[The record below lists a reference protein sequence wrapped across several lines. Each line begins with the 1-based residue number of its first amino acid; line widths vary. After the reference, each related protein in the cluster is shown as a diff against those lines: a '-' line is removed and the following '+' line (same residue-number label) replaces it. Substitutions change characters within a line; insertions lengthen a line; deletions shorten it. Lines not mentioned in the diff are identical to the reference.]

1 MASITKADV
10 PHLLQPSET
19 GLEYINAMTRQVF
32 ATGEP
37 FLDTHNQHKGL
48 ATGSLVELLGGPRVG
63 KTRMALNVTSTFVL
77 PRPLGGHE
85 THVVYL
91 DMDGRF
97 RPARLRKRILDRV
110 VEKRTSSTN
119 TIRIQN
125 SNIVDACMRRVLVI
139 KCEDARLVRV
149 ALDRINALTDTY
161 SIGLLVLS
169 NLSGCFFDNRVRNNN
184 NVFGTMVAKKI
195 EQIRHRCRL
204 VILAMTATLFDSKR
218 SSNTGH
224 LLGKAWDR
232 LPKYKVALPLSS

>member
-1 MASITKADV
+1 MASTV

-37 FLDTHNQHKGL
+37 SLDTHNRHKGL

-77 PRPLGGHE
+77 PRPLGGHSL
-85 THVVYL
+85 HVVYL

-97 RPARLRKRILDRV
+97 DPARLRCVILDRV
-110 VEKRTSSTN
+110 VARRGPPQTDTD
-119 TIRIQN
+119 RIQN
-125 SNIVDACMRRVLVI
+125 SNIVDSCLRRVLVI
-139 KCEDARLVRV
+139 KCEDARLVQV
-149 ALDRINALTDTY
+149 ALDRINALTGTY

-195 EQIRHRCRL
+195 EQIRRRSRL
-204 VILAMTATLFDSKR
+204 VILAITATLFDSKR
-218 SSNTGH
+218 SSSTGH
-224 LLGKAWDR
+224 LLGNAWDR
-232 LPKYKVALPLSS
+232 LPKYKVALPLTS

>member
-97 RPARLRKRILDRV
+97 DPARLRHVILAHV
-110 VEKRTSSTN
+110 IKKRTSSTN

-169 NLSGCFFDNRVRNNN
+169 NLSGCFFENRVRNNN

-232 LPKYKVALPLSS
+232 LPKYKVALPLLW